1 MQLKFYLNKFLKVD
15 NIENYTLKSLLELEK
30 VYEEF
35 KDTTEGLDPDFP
47 NINFN
52 SKGKKVTV
60 GENVYALMEA
70 NPDSNIGIRRDHL
83 LSTNDNIGDRKQPA
97 LTSDQLRK
105 KIVGDRKRQSKKK

>member
-15 NIENYTLKSLLELEK
+15 NIENYTLKSLMELEK
-30 VYEEF
+30 VYEDF

-70 NPDSNIGIRRDHL
+70 NPDANINIKKDHIFL
-83 LSTNDNIGDRKQPA
+83 NDNIGDRKQPG

-105 KIVGDRKRQSKKK
+105 KIVGDRKRQNNKK